1 MSHKRMH
8 VFYSG
13 HVQGVGFRFTARNVA
28 SRMGLTGWVKNLR
41 DSKVELVC
49 EGEEK
54 DIKSFLSAINDEF
67 SGHYIVDTDITWE
80 RPTQEFKNFD
90 IRF

>member
-49 EGEEK
+49 EGEEEDLK
-54 DIKSFLSAINDEF
+54 DFLNAVNNEF
-67 SGHYIVDTDITWE
+67 AEHYIVDADITWE
-80 RPTQEFKNFD
+80 KSTQEFANFD